1 VSREP
6 DEVSLLRQLA
16 CIKRAIGLWQPEYSR
31 RVTAG
36 LMTAAERDREIH
48 ELCAVY
54 RTLQQLQASQETVSP
69 QLRLLREA

>member
-1 VSREP
+1 
-6 DEVSLLRQLA
+6 
-16 CIKRAIGLWQPEYSR
+16 
-31 RVTAG
+31 VTAG